1 MIPMPGKVGRPVGV
15 RYISYE
21 AENGERVAN
30 KRVYSPT
37 AGFTALRHLRPAH
50 RIETSDPQPTE
61 ERLLFYF
68 PCCLGRSV

>member
-30 KRVYSPT
+30 KRVYSQT
-37 AGFTALRHLRPAH
+37 AGFTALRHLRPAVVPPETW
-50 RIETSDPQPTE
+50 IE
-61 ERLLFYF
+61 
-68 PCCLGRSV
+68 

>member
-37 AGFTALRHLRPAH
+37 AGFTALRHLRPAIV
-50 RIETSDPQPTE
+50 RPEKDLV
-61 ERLLFYF
+61 ERS
-68 PCCLGRSV
+68 P